1 MADIGGRRS
10 GFLPY
15 TPRAIAGR
23 STVDPEGMG
32 RMLQAKSGSAYIAP
46 IVQTPPDVVD
56 RMLALADVRER
67 DVLYD
72 LGSGDGNIILAA
84 ARTYGI
90 KAAGRDPRGR

>member
-1 MADIGGRRS
+1 
-10 GFLPY
+10 
-15 TPRAIAGR
+15 
-23 STVDPEGMG
+23 MG

-90 KAAGRDPRGR
+90 KAAGRDPRAGHPCRACFTSGASDREAPDPPFRDTGTV